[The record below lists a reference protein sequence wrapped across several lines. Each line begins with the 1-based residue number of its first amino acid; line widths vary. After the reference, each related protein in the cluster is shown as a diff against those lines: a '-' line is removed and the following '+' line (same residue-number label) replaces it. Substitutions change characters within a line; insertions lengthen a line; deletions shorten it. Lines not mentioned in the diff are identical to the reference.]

1 MDALHNL
8 LGINLVRTLTLPK
21 KSETER
27 IAVCETEIVNLK
39 SAVNRVCLSDI
50 PNIYTKLE
58 ALSNFSTE
66 TRSFFK
72 LAAANS
78 ETLKEVNSLL
88 FSLKTDVSLLR
99 NQESL
104 GKKEKASIILAAV
117 AGVTSII
124 VTFLSRG

>member
-1 MDALHNL
+1 MA
-8 LGINLVRTLTLPK
+8 K
-21 KSETER
+21 KTQQER
-27 IAVCETEIVNLK
+27 IAVCETEIMNLK
-39 SAVNRVCLSDI
+39 TMTERLFITDI

-58 ALSNFSTE
+58 MLSNFSTE

-72 LAAANS
+72 LVEANT
-78 ETLKEVNSLL
+78 ETLKAFNIIL
-88 FSLKTDVSLLR
+88 TDVKNNMHQIR

-124 VTFLSRG
+124 VTVL

>member
-1 MDALHNL
+1 MA
-8 LGINLVRTLTLPK
+8 K
-21 KSETER
+21 KSTTER

-72 LAAANS
+72 LVEANT
-78 ETLKEVNSLL
+78 ETLKVFNIIL
-88 FSLKTDVSLLR
+88 TDVKNNMHQIR

-104 GKKEKASIILAAV
+104 GKKEKASIILAVV

-124 VTFLSRG
+124 VTVLN

>member
-1 MDALHNL
+1 M
-8 LGINLVRTLTLPK
+8 PK

-50 PNIYTKLE
+50 PNIYMKLE

-72 LAAANS
+72 LIAANA
-78 ETLKEVNSLL
+78 ETLKDVNTTLSDLKNNVHLL
-88 FSLKTDVSLLR
+88 H
-99 NQESL
+99 NQEAL
-104 GKKEKASIILAAV
+104 GKKEKASIILAVV

-124 VTFLSRG
+124 VTVLN